1 MVNHRDYFL
10 EYGHGI
16 SNRLKGGSAQAN
28 CLGSFVAGAM
38 GEGWSDTFAI
48 YLTRTAADT
57 KDNDAAM
64 GAYSKNNGDTGIRSK
79 AYSTSMS
86 RNPYTLSSV
95 KGQSRVHDVGEFWAN
110 TLYSST
116 GIL

>member
-38 GEGWSDTFAI
+38 GEGWSDT
-48 YLTRTAADT
+48 LQ
-57 KDNDAAM
+57 
-64 GAYSKNNGDTGIRSK
+64 
-79 AYSTSMS
+79 ST
-86 RNPYTLSSV
+86 
-95 KGQSRVHDVGEFWAN
+95 
-110 TLYSST
+110 
-116 GIL
+116 